1 MNRLWVRLSLA
12 FCGVVF
18 FSFFAVSVISLLII
32 RANAAQFDS
41 LARVKAPNGVI
52 PALESYYEEHQSWD
66 GVDSFM
72 AGVESVFQFRPNDL
86 TTLTLLDGDGNRIYG
101 ELAVDDAKA
110 VETVPITADDQTVAF
125 LVVAQR
131 PVDIH
136 APAPGFLGFPRLP
149 LEPEDVL
156 LLVIFVGSGIGI
168 LFGVL
173 MSRTL
178 TAPLDDLSE
187 AAEDIGAGN
196 LARRVQV
203 KGTAETRSLA
213 QSFNTMIDKLQ
224 RTETLRRSLVA
235 DVAHE
240 LRTPITALQ
249 ASIYAILDDAFPMT
263 KTEIAGLYEQTR
275 MLSRLVQDLHELSQ
289 AEARQLPL
297 HRIPVDFGE
306 SLPEFVAPFRP
317 VAEGKGVRLA
327 LDVPPELPRVQVDVE
342 RINEVLHNLLNNA
355 LRHTPEGGTITIQA
369 RSSEPANLQ
378 IAVQD
383 TGEGI
388 APEHLPNV
396 FERFYRVDYGRSR
409 QAGGTGLGLAIAKAI
424 IEAHDGEISVSSPG
438 IPGQGTTFTIQLP
451 VQA

>member
-18 FSFFAVSVISLLII
+18 FSFFAVSAISLIII
-32 RANAAQFDS
+32 RSNSAQFDS
-41 LARVKAPNGVI
+41 IERVKEPNGLVT
-52 PALESYYEEHQSWD
+52 ALQSYYEDRQSWD
-66 GVDSFM
+66 GVDAFM
-72 AGVESVFQFRPNDL
+72 TGVESVFHFRPNDT
-86 TTLTLLDGDGNRIYG
+86 TTLTLLDTDGNLIFG
-101 ELAVDDAKA
+101 EMPGDDVSFAENVPVVVDG
-110 VETVPITADDQTVAF
+110 QTVAS
-125 LVVAQR
+125 LVVFR
-131 PVDIH
+131 PH
-136 APAPGFLGFPRLP
+136 EEAKPPAPGFPRLP

-178 TAPLDDLSE
+178 TAPLDDLTK
-187 AAEDIGAGN
+187 AAQDIGAGDW
-196 LARRVQV
+196 ARRVQV
-203 KGTAETRSLA
+203 KGTEETRSLA
-213 QSFNTMIDKLQ
+213 QSFNTMIEKLQ
-224 RTETLRRSLVA
+224 RTERLRRSLVA

-275 MLSRLVQDLHELSQ
+275 MLSRLVEDLHELSQ

-297 HRIPVDFGE
+297 HRIPVDFSE
-306 SLPEFVAPFRP
+306 VLPEFVAPFRP

-327 LDVPPELPRVQVDVE
+327 LDVPSGLPPVQVDVE

-369 RSSEPANLQ
+369 RSGENLQ

-388 APEHLPNV
+388 TAEHLPNV
-396 FERFYRVDYGRSR
+396 FERFYRADYGRSR